1 MSAVSGDDS
10 SKTSCFYSQSNTYCA
25 YCKLYIL
32 GDTFFG
38 WLNEPGVLGKRYTI
52 GNQPGVVGQY
62 LLIQLNSTVLSTLT
76 FAEVEV
82 KAGKCTK

>member
-1 MSAVSGDDS
+1 MSCTV
-10 SKTSCFYSQSNTYCA
+10 
-25 YCKLYIL
+25 LYIS
-32 GDTFFG
+32 GATFFG

-62 LLIQLNSTVLSTLT
+62 LLIQLNSTFLSTLT